1 MKVLGI
7 TLRMPSFGE
16 VTGAT
21 VLAVGLWLLA
31 CGGMIR
37 MGQPPDRFSAGAL
50 LLIVEWACVGAR
62 IGIRPDRGFRHMIA
76 NVSGS
81 ALLVGAYIP
90 MYEVLAS

>member
-1 MKVLGI
+1 MRLFGI
-7 TLRMPSFGE
+7 TTRLPSFGE
-16 VTGAT
+16 FTGAR

-62 IGIRPDRGFRHMIA
+62 MGIRPDLGIRHMIA
-76 NVSGS
+76 NLSVS
-81 ALLVGAYIP
+81 ALLVTAYIP
-90 MYEVLAS
+90 VYGALSQ